1 MTVTLHLPANPA
13 DRSVMVRRV
22 RTLAADPGQVRSGNG
37 GLIVSDDLA
46 LAYLVADQPTASDGH
61 LSHPAPPDL
70 ARVIRDTEV
79 RSGLLEGRPEI
90 AEPAPPPRTRTAARR
105 PRRTTAQQGAATS

>member
-37 GLIVSDDLA
+37 GLVVPDDLA
-46 LAYLVADQPTASDGH
+46 LAYLTGGDQPA
-61 LSHPAPPDL
+61 PAAPELRPPPSEL
-70 ARVIRDTEV
+70 ARVV
-79 RSGLLEGRPEI
+79 RTAEGQAGLLEPRPD
-90 AEPAPPPRTRTAARR
+90 APAPDPPPRTRTAARR

>member
-37 GLIVSDDLA
+37 GLVVPDALA
-46 LAYLVADQPTASDGH
+46 LAYLTGDQPAPAV
-61 LSHPAPPDL
+61 LELHPPSVEL
-70 ARVIRDTEV
+70 ARVV
-79 RSGLLEGRPEI
+79 RTAEGHAGLLEPRPD
-90 AEPAPPPRTRTAARR
+90 APAPDPPPRTRTAARR